1 MNRIFKIASIA
12 LAGVAALASCQKTP
26 EFITTEVG
34 PDMVINSCTESTYM
48 GADIKFSV
56 DVNDK
61 DFALSTLKAKL
72 YYGKSE
78 VKNLTI
84 RTKENGTYEGAIQ
97 APLYADIP
105 DGFAT
110 LVFASQNVGM
120 GLSYDTVY
128 VELARPAF
136 PTLTLKTE
144 EGTEYQ
150 LVKAANTTDEDG
162 NEIVDYNYSITA
174 EFPEKV
180 KGHLVTPAINADGD
194 VISIG
199 WDGSALSAGHV
210 NPVPF
215 TAGMA
220 GEYTISVDLLKL
232 TASPLGTGSVVSVQ
246 ELKQGQVMDF
256 GGVVDL
262 NNWTLDYDFFEVNDD
277 FTEVKFR
284 AVDGFYQLSYN
295 VEDMWIKVEPV
306 DSEGNLLTLAA
317 DGTGAPWV
325 IGANFGKPVIG
336 PGWNTEDGAYPMAQ
350 VADKV
355 YQFTLTAPGQVAV
368 SGADF
373 KFFHQK
379 GWGGEFVKTDYAEN
393 NLAPAFT
400 MTDTGNIQG
409 AELKGGKS
417 YKIVLDLTGGVKAA
431 KVSYEEVEVPVNMLD
446 IQVNGVAAMKLSN
459 SVYKV
464 MAVEVAQNSILTFSG
479 IDNPLDWYVD
489 PDHFEFTAEGL
500 KFKAVSGYYSFELD
514 LANQFVTPRRVKA
527 DGKAATYAEEGA
539 ITIMGWGIAHPMMTS
554 QLAWDSGQLITLAE
568 IEDGVYQF
576 TGKAVAEDGDLVD
589 DKDTDD
595 DASDV
600 VMGGRWR
607 YDYVSMKFFG
617 QAGWGDEYGTV
628 TLTPEA
634 QKYLAVPGN
643 IELAE
648 GVTLEMGATYVM
660 TVTNCSAV
668 NGGKFDCTVDFKKL

>member
-97 APLYADIP
+97 APLYADVP

-489 PDHFEFTAEGL
+489 PDHFELTAEGL

-527 DGKAATYAEEGA
+527 DGKAATYADEGA

-634 QKYLAVPGN
+634 QKWLAVPGN

-660 TVTNCSAV
+660 TVTNCSAL
-668 NGGKFDCTVDFKKL
+668 NGNKFDCTVDFKKL

>member
-12 LAGVAALASCQKTP
+12 LIGVAALASCQKTP

-34 PDMVINSCTESTYM
+34 PDMVINSYTESTYM

-72 YYGKSE
+72 LYGKSE

-97 APLYADIP
+97 APLYADIV

-110 LVFASQNVGM
+110 LVFTSQNVGM

-128 VELARPAF
+128 VALKRPDFSTLA
-136 PTLTLKTE
+136 LKTE
-144 EGTEYQ
+144 EGAEYE
-150 LVKAANTTDEDG
+150 LVKGANTTDEDG
-162 NEIVDYNYSITA
+162 NEVVNYTYSITTT
-174 EFPEKV
+174 FPEKV
-180 KGHLVTPAINADGD
+180 KGHLVTPAINAEGD
-194 VISIG
+194 VITIG
-199 WDGSALSAGHV
+199 WDGSALSAGHA
-210 NPVPF
+210 NPIPF

-220 GEYTISVDLLKL
+220 GEYTISVDLLTL
-232 TASPLGTGSVVSVQ
+232 TASPLGAGSVVAVEQ
-246 ELKQGQVMDF
+246 LKQGQVMNF
-256 GGVVDL
+256 GDVVDL
-262 NNWTLDYDFFEVNDD
+262 NNWTIDYDFFEVNDD

-284 AVDGFYQLSYN
+284 AVDGFYQLSYDA
-295 VEDMWIKVEPV
+295 EKMWIKVEPV
-306 DSEGNLLTLAA
+306 DADGNLLKLDA
-317 DGTGAPWV
+317 DGAGTPWV

-350 VADKV
+350 IADKV

-379 GWGGEFVKTDYAEN
+379 GWGGEFVKTDYAEV

-400 MTDTGNIQG
+400 MTDSGNIQG

-417 YKIVLDLTGGVKAA
+417 YKIILDLTGGVKAA

-446 IQVNGVAAMKLSN
+446 IKVNGVNAMKLSN

-464 MAVEVAQNSILTFSG
+464 MAVEVAQNSIISFSG

-489 PDHFEFTAEGL
+489 PDHFELTAEGL

-527 DGKAATYAEEGA
+527 DGKAATYKDERA
-539 ITIMGWGIAHPMMTS
+539 ITMMGWGVGHPCIATP
-554 QLAWDSGQLITLAE
+554 LAWESGALITLAE

-576 TGKAVAEDGDLVD
+576 TGVAGEAT
-589 DKDTDD
+589 DTTKG
-595 DASDV
+595 V
-600 VMGGRWR
+600 RWQ
-607 YDYVSMKFFG
+607 YDSEVSFKFFG
-617 QAGWGDEYGTV
+617 QAGWGDEWGTV
-628 TLTPEA
+628 TLTEEA
-634 QKYLAVPGN
+634 QKYLGVYGN
-643 IELAE
+643 VELLKVDESGSARHP
-648 GVTLEMGATYVM
+648 LEIGATYVM
-660 TVTNCSAV
+660 TVTNCTDLKS
-668 NGGKFDCTVDFKKL
+668 GKFDCTIDFKKL

>member
-34 PDMVINSCTESTYM
+34 PEMVINSYTESTYM

-72 YYGKSE
+72 LYDETE
-78 VKNLTI
+78 VNNVTI
-84 RTKENGTYEGAIQ
+84 RTKQNGTYEGTIQ
-97 APLYADIP
+97 APLFAEIP
-105 DGFAT
+105 NGIAT
-110 LVFASQNVGM
+110 VVFASQNVGM

-128 VELARPAF
+128 VALKRPDFAS
-136 PTLTLKTE
+136 LTLKTE
-144 EGTEYQ
+144 EGAEYQ
-150 LVKAANTTDEDG
+150 LARVNEDEYKY
-162 NEIVDYNYSITA
+162 EITGQ
-174 EFPEKV
+174 FPEKV
-180 KGHLVTPAINADGD
+180 KGHVVTPAINEEGD
-194 VISIG
+194 VISLG

-210 NPVPF
+210 NPIPF

-220 GEYTISVDLLKL
+220 GEYTIAVDLWTLA
-232 TASPLGTGSVVSVQ
+232 ASPLGAGSITSTM

-262 NNWTLDYDFFEVNDD
+262 NNWTLDYDFFMVNDD

-284 AVDGFYQLSYN
+284 AVDGLYKLFYDVDN
-295 VEDMWIKVEPV
+295 MWIKVEPV
-306 DSEGNLLTLAA
+306 DADGKLLTLSA

-325 IGANFGKPVIG
+325 IGSNFGKPVIG

-350 VADKV
+350 IADKV
-355 YQFTLTAPGQVAV
+355 YQFTMTAPGQVAV

-379 GWGGEFVKTDYAEN
+379 GWGGEFLKANYAEV

-400 MTDTGNIQG
+400 MTDSGNIQG

-417 YKIVLDLTGGVKAA
+417 YKIVLDLTGGVNAA

-464 MAVEVAQNSILTFSG
+464 MAASVEQNSIISFSG
-479 IDNPLDWYVD
+479 ISNPLDWYVD
-489 PDHFEFTAEGL
+489 PDHFELTADGL
-500 KFKAVSGYYSFELD
+500 KFKAVTGYYSFELD
-514 LANQFVTPRRVKA
+514 LANQFVTVRRVKA
-527 DGKAATYAEEGA
+527 DGKAATYKDEGA
-539 ITIMGWGIAHPMMTS
+539 ITIMGWGIAHPVMTS

-568 IEDGVYQF
+568 VEDGVYQF

-600 VMGGRWR
+600 VIGGRWR
-607 YDYVSMKFFG
+607 YDYVSIKFFG

-660 TVTNCSAV
+660 TVTNCSPL
-668 NGGKFDCTVDFKKL
+668 NGNLFDCTVDFKKL